1 MDPIKINVNINV
13 ELGERT
19 MSFIQQL
26 AGKSA
31 ESPAV
36 QRKPAAKP
44 ETKPAP
50 APETKED
57 PKPAEAP
64 AQQDTTDDLPFPD
77 PTAAPAAAPAPATE
91 DLPISD
97 EERRQVVF
105 AARKAKPGNPREIKN
120 VIFPEFGIKTSME
133 CPLERRAELVA
144 RLNKLIA

>member
-50 APETKED
+50 TPETKED

-64 AQQDTTDDLPFPD
+64 AQQDTTDDLP
-77 PTAAPAAAPAPATE
+77 
-91 DLPISD
+91 ISD
-97 EERRQVVF
+97 EELRQVVF